1 MDRHSFQFVVQCL
14 GWSIVLLVIAGII
27 LAFLKLNPGQLGPI
41 LTPVA
46 TLLAGLLVV
55 PPQQS

>member
-1 MDRHSFQFVVQCL
+1 MDKESYRFVVQCL
-14 GWSIVLLVIAGII
+14 SLSVMLLVIAGIV
-27 LAFLKLNPGQLGPI
+27 LAFLKADPGQLTPI

-55 PPQQS
+55 PPK

>member
-1 MDRHSFQFVVQCL
+1 MDKESYRFVVQCL
-14 GWSIVLLVIAGII
+14 SLSVMLLVIAGII
-27 LAFLKLNPGQLGPI
+27 LAFLKADPGQLTPI

-55 PPQQS
+55 PPK

>member
-1 MDRHSFQFVVQCL
+1 MDRQSYKFIVQCL

-27 LAFLKLNPGQLGPI
+27 LAFSNLNPTQLGPI
-41 LTPVA
+41 LAPVA

-55 PPQQS
+55 PPKQ

>member
-1 MDRHSFQFVVQCL
+1 MDRQSYKFIVQCL

-27 LAFLKLNPGQLGPI
+27 LAFLNLNPGQLVPI

-55 PPQQS
+55 PPKQ